1 MKNKS
6 QTNKKELT
14 MLNKVKIAAIMV
26 AGLFMFSG
34 EINAETWVNGY
45 WRSNG
50 TWVVSHF
57 CVLPD
62 ECLYKD
68 YGYPGHF
75 DAITNAHQSPY
86 FNQNNNDYGSS
97 SCYPIDE

>member
-14 MLNKVKIAAIMV
+14 MLNKVKTAAIMV
-26 AGLFMFSG
+26 AGLFIFAG

-50 TWVVSHF
+50 T
-57 CVLPD
+57 
-62 ECLYKD
+62 
-68 YGYPGHF
+68 
-75 DAITNAHQSPY
+75 
-86 FNQNNNDYGSS
+86 
-97 SCYPIDE
+97 

>member
-14 MLNKVKIAAIMV
+14 MTNTIKTAVIMV
-26 AGLFMFSG
+26 VGLFMFAG

-50 TWVVSHF
+50 T
-57 CVLPD
+57 
-62 ECLYKD
+62 
-68 YGYPGHF
+68 
-75 DAITNAHQSPY
+75 
-86 FNQNNNDYGSS
+86 
-97 SCYPIDE
+97 

>member
-1 MKNKS
+1 
-6 QTNKKELT
+6 
-14 MLNKVKIAAIMV
+14 MLNKVKTAAIMV
-26 AGLFMFSG
+26 AGLFMFAG

-50 TWVVSHF
+50 TWVIGHF

-62 ECLYKD
+62 DCLYKD
-68 YGYPGHF
+68 YGYPGNYK
-75 DAITNAHQSPY
+75 AISNALQSPY
-86 FNQNNNDYGSS
+86 FSKDYYEYGPT